1 MNIWFIHHY
10 AVPPGSAGGTRHFTV
25 ADRLTAAGHTVRI
38 AASSYHYLTQRET
51 REFGNGVEQLERIRD
66 VEFVWIRSAP
76 HRGNSVGRLLNMLSF
91 AFRAF
96 RSRILRQSGAPDVVL
111 GSSPQPFAALA
122 GWALA
127 RRHKARF
134 VYEVRDLWPET
145 LVDLGRIPRWNP
157 VVLVF
162 RIIQRFCLR
171 RADAVITLLPGAT
184 AYLVSKGADPARIVW
199 VPNGVDLDL
208 IGPATCPP
216 SRPYCEF
223 VYAGAIG
230 FANNLDVVVRAAAKL
245 IADPRAPAVRVRL
258 IGDGPERPGLEALAA
273 SLGASNVEFVP
284 PVPKDEIYDLL
295 RAADCCL
302 MVLRDSPVFRWGISP
317 NKLFDY
323 LASARPVL
331 FAVHTPDDPVTASG
345 AGVCA
350 DPSSVDSVADAMV
363 RLASLSAAERQVL
376 GLKGRAYVEQHHD
389 LKRLASR
396 FADALIGRQSA

>member
-1 MNIWFIHHY
+1 VNIWFIHHY

-127 RRHKARF
+127 RRYEARF

-145 LVDLGRIPRWNP
+145 LVDLGRVPRWNP
-157 VVLVF
+157 VVVVF
-162 RIIQRFCLR
+162 WAIERFCLR
-171 RADAVITLLPGAT
+171 RADAVITLLPAAR
-184 AYLVSKGADPARIVW
+184 AYLAAKGADPARIVW
-199 VPNGVDLDL
+199 VPNGVDLAL
-208 IGPATCPP
+208 IGPATAPP
-216 SRPYCEF
+216 CRPYCQF

-230 FANNLDVVVRAAAKL
+230 FANNLEVVVRAAARL
-245 IADPRAPAVRVRL
+245 TADRQAPAVRVRF
-258 IGDGPERPGLEALAA
+258 IGDGPERPRLEALAG
-273 SLGASNVEFVP
+273 SLGATNVEFLP
-284 PVPKDEIYDLL
+284 PVPKHEIYDLL
-295 RAADCCL
+295 RAADCCV

-323 LASARPVL
+323 LATARPVL

-345 AGVCA
+345 AGVRA
-350 DPSSVDSVADAMV
+350 DPNSVDSVADAMV
-363 RLASLSAAERQVL
+363 RLASLTAAERQAL

-389 LKRLASR
+389 MERLAKR
-396 FADALIGRQSA
+396 FADALVGRGDA